1 MTQPAALDLTQDSS
15 SPNLQSVPNLSEQD
29 SAQSQQ
35 PANPLPTDPVATS
48 VKLTGRLLNFTRLN
62 IEGNDIKVILTKIA
76 QKLGRQRQSNLPVIV
91 SCQQPLNLAQLWGGL
106 WVLGLQPI
114 GLVTGANDTQANELR
129 IAIFPADGQRID
141 GKAAKNVA
149 TGSERK
155 SDSTANTPSSQHIA
169 QSPTQSL
176 TSDSQVTERQNQ
188 TANDIVTNNTASNE
202 TTSNETASNETTSN
216 DTAAAPDKFVAS
228 PHHQSQLEGDLVHS
242 QMLRSGQSI
251 NHVGGDVILTKGIN
265 AGAEAI
271 TDYSL
276 HVYGKA
282 EGRLVAGATGDTNAK
297 IFCLRFNP
305 SLVSVAG
312 TYCLKENIPTEYL
325 DKAVQVSYLDGQGL
339 VFELME

>member
-15 SPNLQSVPNLSEQD
+15 SQNLQSVPNLSEQG
-29 SAQSQQ
+29 SPQSQQ

-91 SCQQPLNLAQLWGGL
+91 SCHHPLNLAQLWGGL
-106 WVLGLQPI
+106 WALGLQPI
-114 GLVTGANDTQANELR
+114 GSVTGANDAQANELR

-141 GKAAKNVA
+141 GKAPKNVA

-155 SDSTANTPSSQHIA
+155 SDSTKSNPSSQHVA
-169 QSPTQSL
+169 QSPTQSPA
-176 TSDSQVTERQNQ
+176 SDSQVTERQNQ
-188 TANDIVTNNTASNE
+188 TANDIAANNTASNE
-202 TTSNETASNETTSN
+202 TTINE
-216 DTAAAPDKFVAS
+216 TAAAPEKFVAL
-228 PHHQSQLEGDLVHS
+228 PHHQSQPEGDLVHT

-312 TYCLKENIPTEYL
+312 TYCLKENIPIEYL

>member
-15 SPNLQSVPNLSEQD
+15 SQNLQSVSNLSEQD
-29 SAQSQQ
+29 SPQSQQ
-35 PANPLPTDPVATS
+35 LANPLPTDPVATS

-141 GKAAKNVA
+141 GKVPKNVA

-155 SDSTANTPSSQHIA
+155 SDSTKSNPSSQHIA

-176 TSDSQVTERQNQ
+176 TSDSQATERQNQ
-188 TANDIVTNNTASNE
+188 TASDIA
-202 TTSNETASNETTSN
+202 SN
-216 DTAAAPDKFVAS
+216 DTTAAPDKFVAS

>member
-15 SPNLQSVPNLSEQD
+15 SQNLQNLPNLSVQD
-29 SAQSQQ
+29 SPQSQQ

-141 GKAAKNVA
+141 GKVPKNVA

-155 SDSTANTPSSQHIA
+155 SDSTKSNPSSQHIA

-176 TSDSQVTERQNQ
+176 TSDSQATQRQSQ
-188 TANDIVTNNTASNE
+188 TASDIVTNK
-202 TTSNETASNETTSN
+202 TASNETTSN
-216 DTAAAPDKFVAS
+216 DTTAAPDKFVAS
-228 PHHQSQLEGDLVHS
+228 PHHQSQLEGDLVHN

>member
-15 SPNLQSVPNLSEQD
+15 SQNLQNLPNLSEQD
-29 SAQSQQ
+29 SPQSQQ
-35 PANPLPTDPVATS
+35 PANPLPTHPIATS

-141 GKAAKNVA
+141 GKAPKNVA

-155 SDSTANTPSSQHIA
+155 SDGTANTPSSQHVA
-169 QSPTQSL
+169 QSPTQSPA
-176 TSDSQVTERQNQ
+176 SDSQVTQRQNQ
-188 TANDIVTNNTASNE
+188 TASDMVTNHTASHE
-202 TTSNETASNETTSN
+202 TT
-216 DTAAAPDKFVAS
+216 AAPDKFVAS
-228 PHHQSQLEGDLVHS
+228 SHHQSQLEGDLVHN
-242 QMLRSGQSI
+242 QILRSGQSI

>member
-15 SPNLQSVPNLSEQD
+15 SQNLQSVPNLSEQD

-155 SDSTANTPSSQHIA
+155 SDSTANTPSSQHVA
-169 QSPTQSL
+169 RSPTQSL
-176 TSDSQVTERQNQ
+176 TSDSQATKRPTHAATLHQ
-188 TANDIVTNNTASNE
+188 TANDILTNDTASN
-202 TTSNETASNETTSN
+202 TTTRN

>member
-15 SPNLQSVPNLSEQD
+15 SQNLQSVSNLSEQD
-29 SAQSQQ
+29 SPQSQQ
-35 PANPLPTDPVATS
+35 LAKLLPTDPVATS
-48 VKLTGRLLNFTRLN
+48 VKLTGRLLNFTRLH

-114 GLVTGANDTQANELR
+114 GLVTGANDAQANELR
-129 IAIFPADGQRID
+129 IAIFPTDGQRID
-141 GKAAKNVA
+141 GKAPKNVA
-149 TGSERK
+149 TGRERK
-155 SDSTANTPSSQHIA
+155 SDSTKSNPSSQHVA
-169 QSPTQSL
+169 QPPTQSPA
-176 TSDSQVTERQNQ
+176 SDSQVTERQNQ
-188 TANDIVTNNTASNE
+188 TANDIAANNTASNE
-202 TTSNETASNETTSN
+202 TTINE
-216 DTAAAPDKFVAS
+216 TAAAPEKFVAS
-228 PHHQSQLEGDLVHS
+228 PHHQSQPEGDLVHT

-312 TYCLKENIPTEYL
+312 TYCLKENIPIEYL

>member
-15 SPNLQSVPNLSEQD
+15 SQNLQSVPNLSEQD

-176 TSDSQVTERQNQ
+176 TSDSQATKRPTHAATLHQ
-188 TANDIVTNNTASNE
+188 TANDIVTNNTASN
-202 TTSNETASNETTSN
+202 TTTRN

-242 QMLRSGQSI
+242 QILRSGQSI

>member
-15 SPNLQSVPNLSEQD
+15 SQNLQSLPNLSVQD
-29 SAQSQQ
+29 SPQSQQ

-114 GLVTGANDTQANELR
+114 GLVTGANDTQANALR

-141 GKAAKNVA
+141 GKAPKNVA
-149 TGSERK
+149 TGSEQK
-155 SDSTANTPSSQHIA
+155 SNSTKSNPSSQHIA

-176 TSDSQVTERQNQ
+176 TSDSQATERQNQ
-188 TANDIVTNNTASNE
+188 TASDIA
-202 TTSNETASNETTSN
+202 SN
-216 DTAAAPDKFVAS
+216 DTTAAPDKFVAS

>member
-15 SPNLQSVPNLSEQD
+15 SQNLQSLNVSEQD
-29 SAQSQQ
+29 APQSQQ

-106 WVLGLQPI
+106 WALGLQPI
-114 GLVTGANDTQANELR
+114 GLVTGANDAQANELR

-141 GKAAKNVA
+141 GKAPKNVA

-155 SDSTANTPSSQHIA
+155 SDSTKSNPSSQHVA
-169 QSPTQSL
+169 QPPTQSPA
-176 TSDSQVTERQNQ
+176 SDSQVTERQNQ
-188 TANDIVTNNTASNE
+188 TANDIAANNTASNE
-202 TTSNETASNETTSN
+202 TTINE
-216 DTAAAPDKFVAS
+216 TAAAPEKFVAS
-228 PHHQSQLEGDLVHS
+228 PHHQSQPEGDLVHT

-312 TYCLKENIPTEYL
+312 TYCLKENIPIEYL

>member
-15 SPNLQSVPNLSEQD
+15 SQNLQSVSNVSEQD
-29 SAQSQQ
+29 SPQSQQ
-35 PANPLPTDPVATS
+35 LANPLPTDPVTTS

-114 GLVTGANDTQANELR
+114 GLVTGANDAQANELR

-155 SDSTANTPSSQHIA
+155 SDSTANTPSSQHVA
-169 QSPTQSL
+169 RSPTQSL
-176 TSDSQVTERQNQ
+176 TSDSQATKRPTHAATLHQ
-188 TANDIVTNNTASNE
+188 TANDILTNDTASN
-202 TTSNETASNETTSN
+202 TTTRN

>member
-15 SPNLQSVPNLSEQD
+15 SQNLQSVSNLSEQD
-29 SAQSQQ
+29 SPQSQQ

-91 SCQQPLNLAQLWGGL
+91 SCHHSLNLAQLWGGL

-141 GKAAKNVA
+141 GKAPKNVA

-155 SDSTANTPSSQHIA
+155 SDSTANTPSSQNVA
-169 QSPTQSL
+169 QSPTQSPA
-176 TSDSQVTERQNQ
+176 SDSQATQRQSQ
-188 TANDIVTNNTASNE
+188 TASDIVTNK
-202 TTSNETASNETTSN
+202 TASNETTSN
-216 DTAAAPDKFVAS
+216 DTGAAPEKFVAS
-228 PHHQSQLEGDLVHS
+228 PHHQSQLEGDLVHN

>member
-15 SPNLQSVPNLSEQD
+15 SQNLQSVPNLSEQD

-149 TGSERK
+149 TGSEQK

-176 TSDSQVTERQNQ
+176 TSDSQATERQNQ
-188 TANDIVTNNTASNE
+188 TANDILTNNTASNA
-202 TTSNETASNETTSN
+202 TTSNNTV
-216 DTAAAPDKFVAS
+216 AAPDKFVAS

>member
-15 SPNLQSVPNLSEQD
+15 SQNLQSLPNLSVQD
-29 SAQSQQ
+29 SPQSQQ
-35 PANPLPTDPVATS
+35 PANTLPTDPVATS

-141 GKAAKNVA
+141 GKVPKNVA

-155 SDSTANTPSSQHIA
+155 SDSTKSNPSSQHIA

-176 TSDSQVTERQNQ
+176 TSDSQATERQNQ
-188 TANDIVTNNTASNE
+188 TASDIA
-202 TTSNETASNETTSN
+202 SN
-216 DTAAAPDKFVAS
+216 DTAAAPEKFVAS
-228 PHHQSQLEGDLVHS
+228 PHHQSQLEGDLVHR

-251 NHVGGDVILTKGIN
+251 NHVGGNVILTKGIN

>member
-15 SPNLQSVPNLSEQD
+15 SQNLQSLPNLSVQD
-29 SAQSQQ
+29 SPQSQQ

-114 GLVTGANDTQANELR
+114 GLVTGANDTQANALR

-141 GKAAKNVA
+141 GKAPKNVA

-155 SDSTANTPSSQHIA
+155 SDSTKSNPSSQHIA

-176 TSDSQVTERQNQ
+176 TSDSQATERQNQ
-188 TANDIVTNNTASNE
+188 TASDIA
-202 TTSNETASNETTSN
+202 SN
-216 DTAAAPDKFVAS
+216 DTTAAPDKFVAS

>member
-15 SPNLQSVPNLSEQD
+15 SQNLQNLPNLSEQD
-29 SAQSQQ
+29 SPQSQQ
-35 PANPLPTDPVATS
+35 PANPLPTHPIATS

-141 GKAAKNVA
+141 GKAPKNVA
-149 TGSERK
+149 TGSEQK
-155 SDSTANTPSSQHIA
+155 SNSTANTPSSQHVA
-169 QSPTQSL
+169 QSPTQSP
-176 TSDSQVTERQNQ
+176 TSDSQATERQNQ
-188 TANDIVTNNTASNE
+188 TASDIVTNNTASNE
-202 TTSNETASNETTSN
+202 TTSN
-216 DTAAAPDKFVAS
+216 DTAAAPEKFVAS

>member
-15 SPNLQSVPNLSEQD
+15 SQNLQSLPNLSVQD
-29 SAQSQQ
+29 SPQSQQ

-141 GKAAKNVA
+141 GKAPKNAA

-155 SDSTANTPSSQHIA
+155 SDSTKSNPSSQHIA

-176 TSDSQVTERQNQ
+176 TSDSQATKRPTHAATLHQ
-188 TANDIVTNNTASNE
+188 TANDMVTNNTASH
-202 TTSNETASNETTSN
+202 ETTSN
-216 DTAAAPDKFVAS
+216 DTAAAPEKFVAS

-242 QMLRSGQSI
+242 QILRSGQSI

>member
-15 SPNLQSVPNLSEQD
+15 SQNLQSLPSISEQD
-29 SAQSQQ
+29 SPQSQQ

-141 GKAAKNVA
+141 GKAPKNVA
-149 TGSERK
+149 TGRERK
-155 SDSTANTPSSQHIA
+155 SDSTANTPSSQHVA
-169 QSPTQSL
+169 QSPTQSPA
-176 TSDSQVTERQNQ
+176 SDSQATKRQNQ
-188 TANDIVTNNTASNE
+188 TASDIAANNTASNE
-202 TTSNETASNETTSN
+202 TTINE
-216 DTAAAPDKFVAS
+216 TAAAPEKFVAS
-228 PHHQSQLEGDLVHS
+228 PHHQSQPEGDLVHT

-312 TYCLKENIPTEYL
+312 TYCLKENIPIEYL

>member
-15 SPNLQSVPNLSEQD
+15 SQNLQNLPNLSEQD
-29 SAQSQQ
+29 SPQSQQ
-35 PANPLPTDPVATS
+35 PANLLPTDPVATS

-141 GKAAKNVA
+141 GKAPKNVA

-169 QSPTQSL
+169 QSPTQSPA
-176 TSDSQVTERQNQ
+176 SDSQVTERQNQ
-188 TANDIVTNNTASNE
+188 TANDIAANNTASNE
-202 TTSNETASNETTSN
+202 TTINE
-216 DTAAAPDKFVAS
+216 TAAAPEKFVAS

>member
-15 SPNLQSVPNLSEQD
+15 SQNLESVPNLSEQD
-29 SAQSQQ
+29 SPQSQQ

-155 SDSTANTPSSQHIA
+155 SDSTKSNPSSQHVA

-176 TSDSQVTERQNQ
+176 TSDSQVTERQNR
-188 TANDIVTNNTASNE
+188 TANDIVTNNTASN
-202 TTSNETASNETTSN
+202 TTTRN

>member
-15 SPNLQSVPNLSEQD
+15 SQNLQNLPNLSEQG
-29 SAQSQQ
+29 SPQSQQ
-35 PANPLPTDPVATS
+35 PANLLPTDPVATS

-129 IAIFPADGQRID
+129 IAIFPTDGQRID
-141 GKAAKNVA
+141 GKAPKNVA
-149 TGSERK
+149 TGSEQK
-155 SDSTANTPSSQHIA
+155 SNSTANTPSSQHVA
-169 QSPTQSL
+169 QSPNQSPA
-176 TSDSQVTERQNQ
+176 SDSQVTERQNQ
-188 TANDIVTNNTASNE
+188 TANDIAANNTASNE
-202 TTSNETASNETTSN
+202 TTINE
-216 DTAAAPDKFVAS
+216 TAAAPEKFVAS
-228 PHHQSQLEGDLVHS
+228 PHHQSQPEGDLVHT

-312 TYCLKENIPTEYL
+312 TYCLKENIPIEYL

>member
-15 SPNLQSVPNLSEQD
+15 SQNLQSLPNLSVQD
-29 SAQSQQ
+29 SPQSQQ

-141 GKAAKNVA
+141 GKAPKNVA
-149 TGSERK
+149 TGSEQK
-155 SDSTANTPSSQHIA
+155 SNSTANTPSSQHVA

-176 TSDSQVTERQNQ
+176 TSDSQATERQNQ
-188 TANDIVTNNTASNE
+188 TASDIA
-202 TTSNETASNETTSN
+202 SN
-216 DTAAAPDKFVAS
+216 DTTAAPDKFVAS

-251 NHVGGDVILTKGIN
+251 NHVGGNVILTKGIN

>member
-15 SPNLQSVPNLSEQD
+15 SQNLQSLPNLSVQD
-29 SAQSQQ
+29 SPQSQQ

-129 IAIFPADGQRID
+129 IAIFPTDGQRID
-141 GKAAKNVA
+141 GKAPKNLA
-149 TGSERK
+149 TGSEQK
-155 SDSTANTPSSQHIA
+155 SNSTANTPSSQHVA
-169 QSPTQSL
+169 QSPNQSPA
-176 TSDSQVTERQNQ
+176 SDSQATQRQSQ
-188 TANDIVTNNTASNE
+188 TASDIVTNK
-202 TTSNETASNETTSN
+202 TASNETTSN
-216 DTAAAPDKFVAS
+216 DTGAAPEKFVAS

>member
-15 SPNLQSVPNLSEQD
+15 SQNLQNLNLSEQG
-29 SAQSQQ
+29 SPQSQQ

-114 GLVTGANDTQANELR
+114 GLVTGANDAQANELR

-141 GKAAKNVA
+141 GKAPKNVA
-149 TGSERK
+149 TGRERK
-155 SDSTANTPSSQHIA
+155 SDSTKSNPSSQHVA
-169 QSPTQSL
+169 QPPTQSPA
-176 TSDSQVTERQNQ
+176 SDSQVTERQNQ
-188 TANDIVTNNTASNE
+188 TANDIAANNTASNE
-202 TTSNETASNETTSN
+202 TTINE
-216 DTAAAPDKFVAS
+216 TAAAPEKFVAS

-242 QMLRSGQSI
+242 QILRSGQSI

>member
-1 MTQPAALDLTQDSS
+1 M
-15 SPNLQSVPNLSEQD
+15 
-29 SAQSQQ
+29 
-35 PANPLPTDPVATS
+35 
-48 VKLTGRLLNFTRLN
+48 
-62 IEGNDIKVILTKIA
+62 
-76 QKLGRQRQSNLPVIV
+76 
-91 SCQQPLNLAQLWGGL
+91 
-106 WVLGLQPI
+106 
-114 GLVTGANDTQANELR
+114 
-129 IAIFPADGQRID
+129 
-141 GKAAKNVA
+141 A

-155 SDSTANTPSSQHIA
+155 SDSTANTPSSQNIA

-176 TSDSQVTERQNQ
+176 TSDSQATKRQNQ
-188 TANDIVTNNTASNE
+188 TANDIVTNDTASHE
-202 TTSNETASNETTSN
+202 TTSNNTA
-216 DTAAAPDKFVAS
+216 AAAPDKFVAS
-228 PHHQSQLEGDLVHS
+228 SHHQSQLEGDLVHS
-242 QMLRSGQSI
+242 QILRSGQSI

>member
-15 SPNLQSVPNLSEQD
+15 SQNLQSVSNLSEQD
-29 SAQSQQ
+29 SPQSQQ
-35 PANPLPTDPVATS
+35 LANPLPTDPVATS
-48 VKLTGRLLNFTRLN
+48 VKLTGRLLNFTRLH

-129 IAIFPADGQRID
+129 IAIFPTDGQRID
-141 GKAAKNVA
+141 GKAPKNLA
-149 TGSERK
+149 TGSEQK
-155 SDSTANTPSSQHIA
+155 SNSTANTPSSQHVA
-169 QSPTQSL
+169 QPPTQSPA
-176 TSDSQVTERQNQ
+176 SDSQVTERQNQ
-188 TANDIVTNNTASNE
+188 TANDIAANNTASNE
-202 TTSNETASNETTSN
+202 TTINE
-216 DTAAAPDKFVAS
+216 TAAAPEKFVAS
-228 PHHQSQLEGDLVHS
+228 PHHQSQPEGDLVHT

-312 TYCLKENIPTEYL
+312 TYCLKENIPIEYL

>member
-15 SPNLQSVPNLSEQD
+15 SQKLQNLPNLSEQD
-29 SAQSQQ
+29 SPQSQQ
-35 PANPLPTDPVATS
+35 PANPLSTDPVATS

-114 GLVTGANDTQANELR
+114 GLVTGANDAQANELR

-155 SDSTANTPSSQHIA
+155 SDSTANTPSSQHVA
-169 QSPTQSL
+169 QPPTQSPA
-176 TSDSQVTERQNQ
+176 SDSQVTERQNQ
-188 TANDIVTNNTASNE
+188 TANDIAANNTASNE
-202 TTSNETASNETTSN
+202 TTINE
-216 DTAAAPDKFVAS
+216 TAAAPEKFVAL
-228 PHHQSQLEGDLVHS
+228 PHHQSQPEGDLVHT

-312 TYCLKENIPTEYL
+312 TYCLKENIPIEYL

>member
-15 SPNLQSVPNLSEQD
+15 SQNLESVPNLSEQD

-91 SCQQPLNLAQLWGGL
+91 SCHHSLNLAQLWGGL

-141 GKAAKNVA
+141 GKAPKNVA

-155 SDSTANTPSSQHIA
+155 SDSTATTPSSQNIA

-176 TSDSQVTERQNQ
+176 TSDSQATKRQNP
-188 TANDIVTNNTASNE
+188 TANDIVTNDTASH
-202 TTSNETASNETTSN
+202 ETTSN
-216 DTAAAPDKFVAS
+216 DTAAAPEKFVAS
-228 PHHQSQLEGDLVHS
+228 AHHQSQLEGDLVHN

>member
-15 SPNLQSVPNLSEQD
+15 SQNLQNLNLSEQD
-29 SAQSQQ
+29 SPQSQQ

-114 GLVTGANDTQANELR
+114 GLVTGANDNQANELR

-141 GKAAKNVA
+141 GKAPKNVA

-155 SDSTANTPSSQHIA
+155 SDSTKSNPSSQHIA

-176 TSDSQVTERQNQ
+176 TSDSQATQRQNQ
-188 TANDIVTNNTASNE
+188 TASDMVTDN
-202 TTSNETASNETTSN
+202 TASNETTSN

-228 PHHQSQLEGDLVHS
+228 PHHQSQLEGDLVHT

>member
-15 SPNLQSVPNLSEQD
+15 SQNLQSLPNLSVQD
-29 SAQSQQ
+29 SPQSQQ

-141 GKAAKNVA
+141 GKAPKNVA

-155 SDSTANTPSSQHIA
+155 SDSTATTPSSQNIA
-169 QSPTQSL
+169 PSPIQSL
-176 TSDSQVTERQNQ
+176 TSDSQATERQNQ
-188 TANDIVTNNTASNE
+188 TANG
-202 TTSNETASNETTSN
+202 
-216 DTAAAPDKFVAS
+216 TAAAPDKFVAS
-228 PHHQSQLEGDLVHS
+228 SHHQSQLEGDLVHT

>member
-15 SPNLQSVPNLSEQD
+15 SQNLQSLPNLSEQD
-29 SAQSQQ
+29 SPQSQQ

-114 GLVTGANDTQANELR
+114 GLVTGANDIQANALR

-141 GKAAKNVA
+141 GKAPKNVA

-155 SDSTANTPSSQHIA
+155 LDSTKSNPSSQHIA

-176 TSDSQVTERQNQ
+176 TSDSQATERQNQ
-188 TANDIVTNNTASNE
+188 TANDMVTNNTASND
-202 TTSNETASNETTSN
+202 A
-216 DTAAAPDKFVAS
+216 AAAPDKFVAS

-242 QMLRSGQSI
+242 QILRSGQSI

>member
-1 MTQPAALDLTQDSS
+1 MTQPAALDLSQDSS
-15 SPNLQSVPNLSEQD
+15 SQNLPNLSEQD

-35 PANPLPTDPVATS
+35 PANTLPTDPVATS

-91 SCQQPLNLAQLWGGL
+91 SYQQQLNVAQPWGGL

-114 GLVTGANDTQANELR
+114 GLVTGANDTQANALR

-141 GKAAKNVA
+141 GKAPKNLA

-155 SDSTANTPSSQHIA
+155 SDSTKSNPSSQHIA
-169 QSPTQSL
+169 QFPTQSPA
-176 TSDSQVTERQNQ
+176 SDSQATQRQNQ
-188 TANDIVTNNTASNE
+188 TASDIVTNNTASN
-202 TTSNETASNETTSN
+202 NTASH
-216 DTAAAPDKFVAS
+216 DTAAAPEKFVAS
-228 PHHQSQLEGDLVHS
+228 SHHQSQLEGDLVHR

>member
-15 SPNLQSVPNLSEQD
+15 SQKLQSLPNLSEQG
-29 SAQSQQ
+29 SPQSQQ

-91 SCQQPLNLAQLWGGL
+91 SCHHPLNLAQLWGGL
-106 WVLGLQPI
+106 WALGLQPI
-114 GLVTGANDTQANELR
+114 GLVTGANDAQANELR

-141 GKAAKNVA
+141 GKAPKNLA
-149 TGSERK
+149 TGSEQK
-155 SDSTANTPSSQHIA
+155 SNSTANTPSSQHVA
-169 QSPTQSL
+169 QSPNQSPA
-176 TSDSQVTERQNQ
+176 SDSQATQRQSQ
-188 TANDIVTNNTASNE
+188 TASDIVTNK
-202 TTSNETASNETTSN
+202 TASNETTSN
-216 DTAAAPDKFVAS
+216 DTGAAPEKFVAS
-228 PHHQSQLEGDLVHS
+228 PHHQSQLEGDLVHN

>member
-15 SPNLQSVPNLSEQD
+15 SQNLQSVPNLSEQD

-114 GLVTGANDTQANELR
+114 GLVTGANDIQANELR

-155 SDSTANTPSSQHIA
+155 SDSTANTPSSQHITE
-169 QSPTQSL
+169 SPTQSL
-176 TSDSQVTERQNQ
+176 TSDSQATKRPTHAATLHQ
-188 TANDIVTNNTASNE
+188 TANDIVTNDTASN
-202 TTSNETASNETTSN
+202 TTTRN
-216 DTAAAPDKFVAS
+216 DTAAAPEKFVAS
-228 PHHQSQLEGDLVHS
+228 PHHQSQLEGDLVHT

>member
-15 SPNLQSVPNLSEQD
+15 SQKLQNLPNLSAQG
-29 SAQSQQ
+29 SSQSQQ
-35 PANPLPTDPVATS
+35 PANLLPTDPVATS

-114 GLVTGANDTQANELR
+114 GLVTGANDIQANELR

-141 GKAAKNVA
+141 GKVSKNVA
-149 TGSERK
+149 TGSEQK
-155 SDSTANTPSSQHIA
+155 SNSTANTVSSQYVA
-169 QSPTQSL
+169 QPPTQSPA
-176 TSDSQVTERQNQ
+176 SDSQATERQNQ
-188 TANDIVTNNTASNE
+188 TASDIVTHNTASH
-202 TTSNETASNETTSN
+202 ETASN
-216 DTAAAPDKFVAS
+216 DTAAAPEKFVAS

>member
-15 SPNLQSVPNLSEQD
+15 SQNLQNLNLSEQG
-29 SAQSQQ
+29 SPQSQQ

-114 GLVTGANDTQANELR
+114 GLVTGANDAQANELR

-141 GKAAKNVA
+141 GKAPKNVA

-155 SDSTANTPSSQHIA
+155 SDSTKSNPSSQHVA
-169 QSPTQSL
+169 QPPTQSSA
-176 TSDSQVTERQNQ
+176 SDSQVTERQNQ
-188 TANDIVTNNTASNE
+188 TANDIAANNTASNE
-202 TTSNETASNETTSN
+202 TTINE
-216 DTAAAPDKFVAS
+216 TAAAPEKFVAS
-228 PHHQSQLEGDLVHS
+228 PHHQSQPEGDLVHT

-312 TYCLKENIPTEYL
+312 TYCLKENIPIEYL

>member
-15 SPNLQSVPNLSEQD
+15 SQNLQSLPNLSVQD
-29 SAQSQQ
+29 SPQSQQ

-141 GKAAKNVA
+141 GKVPKNVA
-149 TGSERK
+149 TGSEQK
-155 SDSTANTPSSQHIA
+155 SNSTANTPSSQHVA

-176 TSDSQVTERQNQ
+176 TSDSQATQRQNQ
-188 TANDIVTNNTASNE
+188 TASDIVTNNTASH
-202 TTSNETASNETTSN
+202 ATTSN

-228 PHHQSQLEGDLVHS
+228 SHHQSQLEGDLVHS